1 MSEKWKFVLHVKD
14 ISEKLKLSKILT
26 LNETYP
32 EDFRASEP
40 NRKGIHNRRS
50 IVPVAASVAEAAARA
65 HRHHKKGG
73 VFQKLL
79 NWSIC

>member
-1 MSEKWKFVLHVKD
+1 VKD
-14 ISEKLKLSKILT
+14 ISEKPKLSEILT

-50 IVPVAASVAEAAARA
+50 IVSVAAIVAEAAARV
-65 HRHHKKGG
+65 HRHHQKGG
-73 VFQKLL
+73 LPETSKLVYVL
-79 NWSIC
+79 MKVIE